1 MCASSTIP
9 QHNLRPLSLTV
20 NPFVAAAAQK
30 LLSERMEDLKSQ
42 DFACRSAS
50 SDPFNRLCTGR
61 PGPSLGACPLIQ
73 ASSEGDVLL
82 IGRQNASSVTLS
94 PRSNSPWTA

>member
-30 LLSERMEDLKSQ
+30 LLSERMEDLKS
-42 DFACRSAS
+42 
-50 SDPFNRLCTGR
+50 R